1 MELEKAIKNLEEYI
15 KIDKEMRKDTKEMSD
30 FDLFC
35 EQHINDIQIVLDK
48 LEEMSSELYSAN
60 CMISDLL
67 LDVME
72 ENENEKEK

>member
-15 KIDKEMRKDTKEMSD
+15 KIDKEMRKGTKEMSD

-35 EQHINDIQIVLDK
+35 EQHINDIQIVLNK
-48 LEEMSSELYSAN
+48 LEEVSSELYSAN

-72 ENENEKEK
+72 EKENEKEK

>member
-1 MELEKAIKNLEEYI
+1 MELEKAIKNLKEYI

-48 LEEMSSELYSAN
+48 LEEKSSELYSAN

-72 ENENEKEK
+72 EKENEKEK

>member
-48 LEEMSSELYSAN
+48 LEEMSSELYYAN